1 MIEPKKKGM
10 ERDMGKAKGS
20 FPGEDLLAVSALWVV
35 VLVAIG
41 IVVHD
46 VDATV
51 GSAIIA
57 VLAGAAGIAKFI
69 KSRRRGSEEADNGD
83 AEA

>member
-1 MIEPKKKGM
+1 MIEPKK
-10 ERDMGKAKGS
+10 RDMEVDIGKPKGS
-20 FPGEDLLAVSALWVV
+20 LPGEDLLAVSALWVV
-35 VLVAIG
+35 VLIAIG
-41 IVVHD
+41 IVFHD

-57 VLAGAAGIAKFI
+57 AIAGAAGIAKFI
-69 KSRRRGSEEADNGD
+69 KSRRHEGEEANNGD